1 MAYFPRMSYSYWG
14 TDMIGNSEFYP
25 KCGMNKVEYQVFN
38 KLKKHFGRS
47 KDKKIIKTK
56 EKIS

>member
-1 MAYFPRMSYSYWG
+1 
-14 TDMIGNSEFYP
+14 MIGNSEFYP